1 MRTPTTILIATGLLL
16 LSACNNTTPTSP
28 PTPAKPTP
36 TPTALLTVES
46 FGQGTVTSS
55 AGAVD
60 CTDQT
65 CTTSVPQGKAV
76 TLTAAPA
83 SGWRLD
89 HWTGCDTATG
99 ATCTVTTTD
108 ARLVQPY
115 FTTVTAPQAN
125 PDIILLTPETLDA
138 LQSDT
143 DGVLIFAPDT
153 AQIKPLTEGQILI
166 SDRGDGFA
174 RRVTDIISLD
184 GGNTF
189 VDTVE
194 ADLSELFRNGAVAAR
209 LNDLPAGDAASWQ
222 AAQGV
227 TLQSIRPQA
236 DGSELA
242 SFTLDLTTPDGL
254 SVTGEAKV
262 AWAPEVAAEFGPK
275 FGDLEAFK
283 LDLHPSFESNLNVKL
298 EGNRTYTPE
307 PRKIASWRGA
317 QKTLLIGGYPVFLR
331 PTAEIWLTFE
341 GQANATLEL
350 KGSYTLDANA
360 GLTYVKGRGF
370 RPLGSVTSKGTMKLD
385 TKATVKANAT
395 TALPVEGKILFYD
408 VGGPKLTIA
417 PSITASGEY
426 SATPTSNCLNF
437 STVLGA
443 KASIGGEFTFGKQ
456 VYSTPD
462 YTLFER
468 DLATLWEWQSSDCD
482 KSAPATPGALQ
493 FKEQTG
499 GLTVSWPGSGTEA
512 GLRYR
517 IERDGQR
524 LADTTRTTFNDTGVR
539 PGQKYC
545 YAVTAI
551 DASGNPSPASS
562 GCTTL
567 AAPDRTPPAT
577 PTGLQATP
585 SSTTAVK
592 LTWNGTTDP
601 NVAGY
606 QILIGDQ
613 VIATVP
619 NIGAAGSVT
628 VPKLRPATRYCFT
641 VRAYGRNGLSS
652 APSGESCATTLAPER
667 TAWTM
672 RIACA
677 GSEYLITK
685 GIDLDLDRQSN
696 VNVLG
701 NGNDYDG
708 TALAYHLHG
717 FFSPTN
723 RTLSATIDWTFAGS
737 SSVRQDV
744 FVANLATGDSGD
756 VAMAQTKM
764 TGCDAIIRFSQGQA
778 PLSLPK
784 TSTSTSKFGSR

>member
-1 MRTPTTILIATGLLL
+1 MRTPAALTIATGLLL
-16 LSACNNTTPTSP
+16 LSACDRGAPTP
-28 PTPAKPTP
+28 PTKPT
-36 TPTALLTVES
+36 TPTALLTVET

-55 AGAVD
+55 AGAID

-65 CTTSVPQGKAV
+65 CTAAIPQGKPV

-83 SGWRLD
+83 GGWRLD
-89 HWTGCDTATG
+89 HWTGCDTAAGT
-99 ATCTVTTTD
+99 TCTVTTTD

-115 FTTVTAPQAN
+115 FTTVSAPQAN
-125 PDIILLTPETLDA
+125 PDILLLTPESLDA

-143 DGVLIFAPDT
+143 DGVLIFAPNT
-153 AQIKPLTEGQILI
+153 TQIAELTEGQILI

-174 RRVTDIISLD
+174 RRVTDIVRLD

-189 VDTVE
+189 VDTVD
-194 ADLSELFRNGAVAAR
+194 ADLSELFQNGAVAAR
-209 LNDLPAGDAASWQ
+209 LNDLPAVDAASWQ

-227 TLQSIRPQA
+227 TLQSVRPQA
-236 DGSELA
+236 GGSELA
-242 SFTLDLTTPDGL
+242 LFTLDLTTPDGL
-254 SVTGEAKV
+254 SVIGEAKV
-262 AWAPEVAAEFGPK
+262 AWDPEFAAKFGPK

-283 LDLHPSFESNLNVKL
+283 LDLHPSFESNLTVKL

-317 QKTLLIGGYPVFLR
+317 GRLMMIGTTPVYVR
-331 PTAEIWLTFE
+331 PTAEVWLTFE

-370 RPLGSVTSKGTMKLD
+370 RPLGNVNGKGTMTLD
-385 TKATVKANAT
+385 AKATVKASAT
-395 TALPVEGKILFYD
+395 TALPVDGKIRFYG

-417 PSITASGEY
+417 PSITAQGEY

-437 STVLGA
+437 STELGV
-443 KASIGGEFTFGKQ
+443 KASVGGELRFAKQ
-456 VYSTPD
+456 TYTTPD
-462 YTLFER
+462 YTLFDR
-468 DLATLWEWQSSDCD
+468 KLAPLWEWQSSDCD
-482 KSAPATPGALQ
+482 KSPPATPGALQ
-493 FKEQTG
+493 FKEQAG
-499 GLTVSWPGSGTEA
+499 GLTVSWPSSGTEA
-512 GLRYR
+512 GLYYR

-524 LADTTRTTFNDTGVR
+524 LVDTTRTTFNDTGVR

-551 DASGNPSPASS
+551 DAAGNASKAS
-562 GCTTL
+562 NGCTTL
-567 AAPDRTPPAT
+567 AAPDRTAPAT

-606 QILIGDQ
+606 QILVGDQ
-613 VIATVP
+613 VVATVS
-619 NIGAAGSVT
+619 NTGAASSVT
-628 VPKLRPATRYCFT
+628 IPKLRPGTRYCFT
-641 VRAYGRNGLSS
+641 VRAYGRNGLNS
-652 APSGESCATTLAPER
+652 APSSESCATTLAPER

-677 GSEYLITK
+677 GSDYLITK

-701 NGNDYDG
+701 TGNDYDG
-708 TALAYHLHG
+708 DALAYHLHG

-723 RTLSATIDWTFAGS
+723 RTLNATIDWTFEGS

-744 FVANLATGDSGD
+744 FIANLTTGDSGD
-756 VAMAQTKM
+756 VAMTQTKI
-764 TGCDAIIRFSQGQA
+764 TGCDAIIRFTQGQA

-784 TSTSTSKFGSR
+784 ASTSTSTFGGR